1 MNRFNLHSRFALRFC
16 APASQCPIIDPAWE
30 DPEGVPID
38 AILFGGRRPRGVP
51 LVYEAMNWRHG
62 VFIGASV
69 SSEATAAAEHKV
81 CSIIFIYH
89 YYSKLFLI
97 CSFFPQ
103 GRTIM
108 HDPFAMRPFFGYN
121 AGHYLDHWYAEFIL
135 ILFFLRLFKIL
146 SLSDDPDIGLAWK
159 NLAASFR
166 KSSMSTGSAV
176 VKM

>member
-1 MNRFNLHSRFALRFC
+1 
-16 APASQCPIIDPAWE
+16 
-30 DPEGVPID
+30 
-38 AILFGGRRPRGVP
+38 
-51 LVYEAMNWRHG
+51 MNWRHG

-89 YYSKLFLI
+89 YYSKLLLI

-121 AGHYLDHWYAEFIL
+121 AGHYLDHWYAELIL
-135 ILFFLRLFKIL
+135 ILLRLFKIL
-146 SLSDDPDIGLAWK
+146 FFVRRSGHRLSMEKPGRKLPKIFHVNW
-159 NLAASFR
+159 FR
-166 KSSMSTGSAV
+166 RSEDVNYFLRFQLGSDF
-176 VKM
+176 